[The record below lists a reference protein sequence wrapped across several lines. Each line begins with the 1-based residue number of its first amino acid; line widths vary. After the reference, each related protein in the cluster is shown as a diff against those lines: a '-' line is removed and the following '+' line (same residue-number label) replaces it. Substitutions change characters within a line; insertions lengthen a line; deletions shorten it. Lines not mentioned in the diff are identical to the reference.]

1 MPHIVPFS
9 GSGDD
14 NWIVEGWAR
23 TKLKAQDPTRAFG
36 YVMSTVREEYAAI
49 MDVLDQ
55 AVDHLTP
62 AQISVQLAAGGVDLH
77 PVVVAQRLRA
87 LRDTFLAVSGQP
99 DNDIERW
106 QELNGARWRYT
117 ATAQGRQVQRLWT
130 LLAAEGLVQRE
141 IPLDG
146 LARMR
151 EALAA
156 LQEEDVTPEDLVK
169 LAGQAFVEHDQLD
182 ASLVGQA
189 DMLAQLADRFDLD
202 ADGTAELKQL
212 IVEYATHV
220 VVHLDQGVV
229 AVHTQLVRLRPRFTE
244 LAAACRAQS
253 RAGALVARGVLAPS
267 RGAQEG
273 DWEQLLSWFA
283 PSSGRCARFGLQLV
297 RAIPMMHAN
306 LRRQQSVAGP
316 GTLRAK
322 ALSLAAACRDARRGE
337 AVFRASLADRPWVKL
352 HTCAE
357 GEGGGEVVSWHAGPR
372 VSALA
377 MLRASGQSG
386 PRGTVTPRRDRAEA
400 AREVARE
407 RERVEAEQREAV
419 AEALAGVFP
428 LSDRACRVALR
439 AVMAAARG
447 VEVGGVRAGQVGG
460 VGCVLTAVEG
470 ALGRVDGVGWS
481 VLVPGR
487 QVAFHPEAVTGAARA
502 AELRGARSDV
512 AAVRVE
518 VLA

>member
-1 MPHIVPFS
+1 M
-9 GSGDD
+9 
-14 NWIVEGWAR
+14 
-23 TKLKAQDPTRAFG
+23 FG

-62 AQISVQLAAGGVDLH
+62 AQISVQLEASGIDLH
-77 PVVVAQRLRA
+77 PGVVAQRLRA

-130 LLAAEGLVQRE
+130 LLAAEGMVQRE

-146 LARMR
+146 LARIR

-156 LQEEDVTPEDLVK
+156 LGEAVAPEDLVK
-169 LAGQAFVEHDQLD
+169 LAGQAFVEHDHLD

-189 DMLAQLADRFDLD
+189 DILAQLAVRFDLD
-202 ADGTAELKQL
+202 AAGTAELKQL

-220 VVHLDQGVV
+220 VVHLDREVV
-229 AVHTQLVRLRPRFTE
+229 AVHAQLVRLRPRFAE

-283 PSSGRCARFGLQLV
+283 PASGRSARFGLQLV

-357 GEGGGEVVSWHAGPR
+357 GEGGEVVSWHAGPR
-372 VSALA
+372 VPALA

-386 PRGTVTPRRDRAEA
+386 PRGTVAPRRDRAQA

-407 RERVEAEQREAV
+407 RERVEAEQRAAV
-419 AEALAGVFP
+419 AEVVAGVFP
-428 LSDRACRVALR
+428 LSDGACRLALR

-447 VEVGGVRAGQVGG
+447 VEVGGVRAGRAGG

-487 QVAFHPEAVTGAARA
+487 QVAFHPEAATGAQRA
-502 AELRGARSDV
+502 AKRCGGRPEV

>member
-1 MPHIVPFS
+1 MSHFA
-9 GSGDD
+9 GSGDAGD
-14 NWIVEGWAR
+14 DDWIVEGWAR
-23 TKLKAQDPTRAFG
+23 AKLRAQDPSRVFG
-36 YVMSTVREEYAAI
+36 YVVSTVREEYAAI

-62 AQISVQLAAGGVDLH
+62 AQISVQLAAGGIDLH

-130 LLAAEGLVQRE
+130 LLAAEGMVQRE

-146 LARMR
+146 LARIR

-156 LQEEDVTPEDLVK
+156 LQEEAVAPQDLVK

-220 VVHLDQGVV
+220 VVHLDREVV
-229 AVHTQLVRLRPRFTE
+229 AVHAQLVRLRPRFAE
-244 LAAACRAQS
+244 LAAVCRAQS

-283 PSSGRCARFGLQLV
+283 PASGRAARFWLQLV

-316 GTLRAK
+316 GTLRAR
-322 ALSLAAACRDARRGE
+322 ALSLAAACRDARWGE

-357 GEGGGEVVSWHAGPR
+357 GEGGEVVSWHAGPR
-372 VSALA
+372 VPALA

-386 PRGTVTPRRDRAEA
+386 PRGTVAPRRDRAEA
-400 AREVARE
+400 AREVARD
-407 RERVEAEQREAV
+407 RERVEAEQRAAV
-419 AEALAGVFP
+419 AEVLAGVFP

-447 VEVGGVRAGQVGG
+447 VQVGGVRAGRVGG

-487 QVAFHPEAVTGAARA
+487 QVAFHPEAATGAACAVQR
-502 AELRGARSDV
+502 RGGRPDV
-512 AAVRVE
+512 AAVRVD